1 LSVPLLDGVLG
12 SVGQRDEQIVSAA
25 EAQQVRRGGRRG
37 RQSSTEHRQLGVTM
51 IGVMTI
57 RSVTIRLTLIQLVAI
72 RLTLIQLVM
81 IRLTLIPV
89 LTGVIPVDGR
99 NQKGSGAAI
108 LEVQN
113 ELIIKFQQ
121 KSVQRIKD

>member
-1 LSVPLLDGVLG
+1 MVEHWNLKLPVDPLSVPLLDGVLG

-37 RQSSTEHRQLGVTM
+37 RQSSTEHRQLSVTM

-57 RSVTIRLTLIQLVAI
+57 RSVTIQ
-72 RLTLIQLVM
+72 
-81 IRLTLIPV
+81 LTLIPV

-108 LEVQN
+108 LEVQK